1 MTLLR
6 GADRAAF
13 ATAFGIRLREHG
25 VAAGQTAVE
34 DFVRALAACPPDSRS
49 RLYWTARTT
58 LVRRHGELAAFD
70 AVFRAVFEHAA
81 LDLGER
87 GQDGGLP
94 PARGDEQRPADGA
107 TRGRADGGGLPWV
120 TPPRVTAPAEEPGP
134 VAVPQRLPSGL
145 AGLPDAPF
153 DQLDARQLALLGQW
167 LRAVLPDWPTRRGRR
182 LVADHAGHRVVVRP
196 TIARARRTGW
206 EAVTL
211 VRARPARRPRRIVL
225 LCDVSGSMRAQ
236 ATAYL
241 HLMRVVAAG
250 APGAGAETFAFATTL
265 TRLTT
270 VLAQRSPEEAVA
282 RATEQVTDRFG
293 GTRIAASLRALLASH
308 HADST
313 RGAVVVIASDGWDSD
328 PPAELAA
335 VLARLRRRAHRVV
348 WLNPR
353 AGAPDYA
360 PAVASMAAALPYCD
374 DFLPAGT
381 FRSLADAIAVIGR
394 HR

>member
-13 ATAFGIRLREHG
+13 ATAFGVRLRAHG

-34 DFVRALAACPPDSRS
+34 DFVRALAACPPDTRS

-58 LVRRHGELAAFD
+58 LVRRHGELAPFD
-70 AVFRAVFEHAA
+70 AVFRAVFDDAE

-87 GQDGGLP
+87 GQDGARLP
-94 PARGDEQRPADGA
+94 PVDGDEHRPGGA
-107 TRGRADGGGLPWV
+107 SAPGVGGGGGLPWA
-120 TPPRVTAPAEEPGP
+120 TLPRLTVAADGEPGP
-134 VAVPQRLPSGL
+134 VAVPQRLPSAL

-153 DQLDARQLALLGQW
+153 AALDAADLALLGAW
-167 LRAVLPDWPTRRGRR
+167 LRAALPAWPTRRTRR
-182 LVADHAGHRVVVRP
+182 QVADPAGHRVAVRP

-206 EAVTL
+206 EAITL
-211 VRARPARRPRRIVL
+211 VRTRPSRRPRRVVL
-225 LCDVSGSMRAQ
+225 LCDVSRSMQPQ

-241 HLMRVVAAG
+241 HLMRALATG
-250 APGAGAETFAFATTL
+250 ADAEAFAFATRL
-265 TRLTT
+265 TRLTS
-270 VLAQRSPEEAVA
+270 VLAHRSPEEAVA
-282 RATEQVTDRFG
+282 RATAQVTDRFG

-308 HADST
+308 HAGST
-313 RGAVVVIASDGWDSD
+313 RGAVVVIASDGWDAD

-335 VLARLRRRAHRVV
+335 ALARLRRRAHRVV

-353 AGAPDYA
+353 AAAPDYV
-360 PAVASMAAALPYCD
+360 PSVASMAAALPYCD
-374 DFLPAGT
+374 DLLPAGT
-381 FRSLADAIAVIGR
+381 FRSLADAIAAIAR

>member
-13 ATAFGIRLREHG
+13 ATAFGVRLREHG
-25 VAAGQTAVE
+25 VAVGQTAVE
-34 DFVRALAACPPDSRS
+34 DFVRALAVCPPDTRS

-58 LVRRHGELAAFD
+58 LVRRQGELAAFD
-70 AVFRAVFEHAA
+70 AVFRAVFEGAE

-87 GQDGGLP
+87 GQDGARLP
-94 PARGDEQRPADGA
+94 PARGSAADVAGS
-107 TRGRADGGGLPWV
+107 GRAAGGGLPWA
-120 TPPRVTAPAEEPGP
+120 TQPRVSAPADEPG
-134 VAVPQRLPSGL
+134 AITVPQRLPSGL

-153 DQLDARQLALLGQW
+153 ERLDARELALLGQW
-167 LRAVLPDWPTRRGRR
+167 LRAALPAWPTRRGRR
-182 LVADHAGHRVVVRP
+182 LVADHAGHRVAVRP

-211 VRARPARRPRRIVL
+211 VRSRPARRPRRIVL

-241 HLMRVVAAG
+241 HLMRVLATS
-250 APGAGAETFAFATTL
+250 APGAGAEAFAFATTL
-265 TRLTT
+265 TRLTP

-282 RATEQVTDRFG
+282 RATSQVADRFG

-353 AGAPDYA
+353 AGAPGYV

-374 DFLPAGT
+374 DFLPGGT

>member
-6 GADRAAF
+6 GTDRAAF
-13 ATAFGIRLREHG
+13 ATAFGVRLREHG

-34 DFVRALAACPPDSRS
+34 DFVRALAACPPRTRS

-58 LVRRHGELAAFD
+58 LVRRQGELAAFD
-70 AVFRAVFEHAA
+70 AVFRAVFEDTE
-81 LDLGER
+81 LDMGER
-87 GQDGGLP
+87 GQDGPRLP
-94 PARGDEQRPADGA
+94 PAQGFGADVGVS
-107 TRGRADGGGLPWV
+107 GRADGGGLPWA
-120 TPPRVTAPAEEPGP
+120 TPPRVSAPADEPGP
-134 VAVPQRLPSGL
+134 VTVPQRLPSGL
-145 AGLPDAPF
+145 AGLPEAPF
-153 DQLDARQLALLGQW
+153 EDLDARELALLGQW
-167 LRAVLPDWPTRRGRR
+167 LRTALADWPTRRGRR
-182 LVADHAGHRVVVRP
+182 LVADHTGHRVAVRP

-211 VRARPARRPRRIVL
+211 VRVRPARRPRRIVL

-241 HLMRVVAAG
+241 HLMRVLATG
-250 APGAGAETFAFATTL
+250 APGAGAEAFAFATTV
-265 TRLTT
+265 TRLTP

-282 RATEQVTDRFG
+282 RATDQVADRFG

-313 RGAVVVIASDGWDSD
+313 RGAVVVIASDGWDSA
-328 PPAELAA
+328 PPAELVA
-335 VLARLRRRAHRVV
+335 VLARLRRRAHRLV

-353 AGAPDYA
+353 AGASGYVPSA
-360 PAVASMAAALPYCD
+360 ASMAAALPYCD

>member
-13 ATAFGIRLREHG
+13 ATAFGVRLRAHG

-34 DFVRALAACPPDSRS
+34 DFVRALAACPPDTRS

-58 LVRRHGELAAFD
+58 LVRRHGELAPFD
-70 AVFRAVFEHAA
+70 AVFRAVFDDAE

-87 GQDGGLP
+87 GQDGDRLP
-94 PARGDEQRPADGA
+94 PADGDVHRPGGA
-107 TRGRADGGGLPWV
+107 AAPGVGGGGGLPWA
-120 TPPRVTAPAEEPGP
+120 TLPRLTVAADGEPGA
-134 VAVPQRLPSGL
+134 VAVPQRLPSAL

-153 DQLDARQLALLGQW
+153 AALDAAETALLGAW
-167 LRAVLPDWPTRRGRR
+167 LRAALPNWPTRRTRR
-182 LVADHAGHRVVVRP
+182 QVADAAGHRVAVRP

-206 EAVTL
+206 EAITL
-211 VRARPARRPRRIVL
+211 VRTRPARRPRRVVL
-225 LCDVSGSMRAQ
+225 LCDVSRSMQPQ

-241 HLMRVVAAG
+241 HLMRALATG
-250 APGAGAETFAFATTL
+250 ADAEAFAFATRL
-265 TRLTT
+265 TRLTS
-270 VLAQRSPEEAVA
+270 VLAHRSPEEAVA
-282 RATEQVTDRFG
+282 RATAQVTDRFG
-293 GTRIAASLRALLASH
+293 GTRIAASLRALLGSH

-313 RGAVVVIASDGWDSD
+313 RGAVVVIASDGWDAD

-353 AGAPDYA
+353 AGAPDYV
-360 PAVASMAAALPYCD
+360 PSVASMAAALPYCD
-374 DFLPAGT
+374 DLLPAAT
-381 FRSLADAIAVIGR
+381 FRSLADAIAAIAR